1 MDRGSVE
8 RNIDV
13 NMTALQRAATR
24 NGNQNPPVYPPA
36 SVTGDNGSGL
46 SRAVGSEGP
55 YVGTN
60 GGE

>member
-1 MDRGSVE
+1 MDRGATE
-8 RNIDV
+8 RNIDA

-36 SVTGDNGSGL
+36 SVTGDNGGP
-46 SRAVGSEGP
+46 SRAVGSEEP

-60 GGE
+60 GGK